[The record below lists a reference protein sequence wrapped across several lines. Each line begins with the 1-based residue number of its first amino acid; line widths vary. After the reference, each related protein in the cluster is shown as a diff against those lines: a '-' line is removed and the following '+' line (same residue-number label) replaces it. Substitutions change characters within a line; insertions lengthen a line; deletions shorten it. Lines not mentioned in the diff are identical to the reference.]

1 MPPIPIYAHSPINA
15 SKAGGVTPQT
25 AEKGSHPNPSGPPP
39 TTTQNSP
46 YAPAQPG
53 AVPAIPAPTGAPSLQ
68 QQQYA
73 SPPPPPPP
81 PPTRTQPLDSQGP
94 APPQPGAFPVPPGAS
109 PPRATA
115 TGLPPPPK
123 AGESVMST
131 TRQQPPPSSSMYYYP
146 PQMSIPA
153 PPSAATQGAQRGTTA
168 GTTIAFGQAPLL
180 HHASA
185 FAAAPA
191 PAAALD
197 HPPGYT
203 QNPNAGEL
211 DRYQRAAQEALER
224 EEQQQR
230 TTRERASSLSE
241 GAEGVWGSVKGAMAA
256 AGEKIAAAEEQVWKT
271 INKGS

>member
-25 AEKGSHPNPSGPPP
+25 AEKGTNPNPSGPPP
-39 TTTQNSP
+39 TTTQNNP
-46 YAPAQPG
+46 YVPAQPG
-53 AVPAIPAPTGAPSLQ
+53 AVPAIPAPTGVPSLQ
-68 QQQYA
+68 QQHYA
-73 SPPPPPPP
+73 SPPPP
-81 PPTRTQPLDSQGP
+81 PPTRTQPLDFQGP

-131 TRQQPPPSSSMYYYP
+131 QRQQPPPSMYYP

-153 PPSAATQGAQRGTTA
+153 PPSAATQGAQRGTA
-168 GTTIAFGQAPLL
+168 GTTISFGQAPPLL
-180 HHASA
+180 HAAGAAGAASA
-185 FAAAPA
+185 P
-191 PAAALD
+191 LE

-224 EEQQQR
+224 EEQQQL

-271 INKGS
+271 INKES